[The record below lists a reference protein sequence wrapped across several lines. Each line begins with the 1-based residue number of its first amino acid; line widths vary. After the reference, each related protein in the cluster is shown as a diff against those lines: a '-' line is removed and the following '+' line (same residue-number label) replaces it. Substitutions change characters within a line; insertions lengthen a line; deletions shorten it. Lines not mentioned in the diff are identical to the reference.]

1 MLNIFKVLK
10 GTVGAHLHEWGQSI
24 QLPMETLL
32 EFLQFNGL
40 VAFVLFNKNNG
51 KLISLSKGQKKKKIR
66 KHNFVKSPSK
76 EFSSLASY
84 LLRAA

>member
-51 KLISLSKGQKKKKIR
+51 KLISLSKGQKKKNQKT
-66 KHNFVKSPSK
+66 
-76 EFSSLASY
+76 
-84 LLRAA
+84 